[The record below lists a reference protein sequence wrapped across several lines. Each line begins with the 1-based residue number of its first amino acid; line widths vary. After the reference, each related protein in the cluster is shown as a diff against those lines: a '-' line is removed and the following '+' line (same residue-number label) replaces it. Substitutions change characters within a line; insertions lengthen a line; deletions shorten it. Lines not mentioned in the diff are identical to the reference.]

1 MKSIRFWVVVVF
13 VLLSVPSVVRAG
25 APTDQLRASID
36 EFVAILSNT
45 PVAELQASG
54 LPQSARRLV
63 FARFDFSEMTMRSMG
78 PHWKSLNQGEQD
90 EFVEAFTQRLLVAYG
105 KTVRS
110 SVNEK
115 FEFTHEV
122 QEGTQASVESKFVNS
137 DGETLIDYRLHD
149 VDGQWKVY
157 DVVIDH
163 VSMVNNYR
171 AQFDRV
177 IAKSS
182 VQELLRKMKGQDQ

>member
-1 MKSIRFWVVVVF
+1 M
-13 VLLSVPSVVRAG
+13 
-25 APTDQLRASID
+25 
-36 EFVAILSNT
+36 
-45 PVAELQASG
+45 
-54 LPQSARRLV
+54 V
-63 FARFDFSEMTMRSMG
+63 FARFDFSELTKRSLG
-78 PHWKSLNQGEQD
+78 PHWKSLNQGEQR
-90 EFVEAFTQRLLVAYG
+90 EFVDAFTQRLLVAYG

-115 FEFTHEV
+115 FQFTHEV
-122 QEGTQASVESKFVNS
+122 QEGPMASVESKFVNA
-137 DGETLIDYRLHD
+137 DGETSIDYRLHD